1 MLIGHS
7 SFGPIVIS
15 GTQEGKE
22 TVSPV
27 QKGAELVSSLTEF
40 DKAVQAIDLAYMARD
55 EIVLCLIG
63 PVGVGKTQAVYA
75 SAAKRGAKVVEIIAS
90 QILPNEVSGITMPE
104 AETKSMQIYDH
115 ARLSSLKDGDVL
127 FFDELL
133 EADQSVLSAC
143 LTLIQ
148 ERRLMSGKKL
158 PDIQIVAACNP
169 TQSPQVLKA
178 SIRQRFLFHEY
189 KLEKNDVRTYIV
201 KKYPML
207 PQQIIGSIVDDIKV
221 TDNNS
226 YNILTPRSLDKMLHW
241 ITSASTW
248 EDRISIA
255 EEAGE
260 LFSIFKFKDLVI
272 SWQVSEKHRE
282 EQETKDKQDK
292 AVMDE
297 VINRFPDLKDKLS
310 ACEFISEVF
319 NVLQQEANWDDI
331 KHQLE
336 SIDIQSVLEGVS
348 ECSGN

>member
-75 SAAKRGAKVVEIIAS
+75 SAEKRGAKVVEIIAS

-115 ARLSSLKDGDVL
+115 ARLSSLQDGDVL

-148 ERRLMSGKKL
+148 ERRLMSGKRL

-189 KLEKNDVRTYIV
+189 VLDSTDVNRYMK

-207 PQQIIGSIVDDIKV
+207 PEFYLDDLVASVK
-221 TDNNS
+221 TSDNNR
-226 YNILTPRSLDKMLHW
+226 YNILTPRSLDKMLYW
-241 ITSASTW
+241 ITSANGW
-248 EDRISIA
+248 EYRYAIA
-255 EEAGE
+255 KEADD
-260 LFSIFKFKDLVI
+260 LFSTNLFDQLV
-272 SWQVSEKHRE
+272 KHWNAAE
-282 EQETKDKQDK
+282 DQMEQKESRLKQDK

-310 ACEFISEVF
+310 ACESISEVF

-331 KHQLE
+331 KSQLE
-336 SIDIQSVLEGVS
+336 SIDVQSVLEGVS